1 MRLRNALVL
10 LAAASLAACGGGK
23 QEGLVSFKGQNPN
36 TSLQKDTRSVST
48 HCPGCLDPIEI
59 GTERCPKKKTCDTR
73 IFWREKEGYRCP
85 SCQGNGVCAACVMME
100 QLPDGKC
107 FNCKGTGNLVYYG
120 KAPVCASCKGEKGCP
135 VCKGSKK
142 CDYCSGAGKV
152 TAEAV
157 KAKAAASMKAGKAE
171 DDAPAKPEA
180 PKAEEKKPEAPKTEE
195 KPPEEKK
202 P

>member
-48 HCPGCLDPIEI
+48 HCPGCLRPLEV
-59 GTERCPKKKTCDTR
+59 GTERCTDKKVCDTR
-73 IFWREKEGYRCP
+73 IVWKDAYRCP
-85 SCQGNGVCAACVMME
+85 SCQGNGVCSACVMME

-135 VCKGSKK
+135 ICKGSKK
-142 CDYCSGAGKV
+142 CDYCSGAGKIP
-152 TAEAV
+152 AETV
-157 KAKAAASMKAGKAE
+157 KARAAAAKPVKEEEA
-171 DDAPAKPEA
+171 APA
-180 PKAEEKKPEAPKTEE
+180 KAEEKKPEEA
-195 KPPEEKK
+195 KPAEEKK